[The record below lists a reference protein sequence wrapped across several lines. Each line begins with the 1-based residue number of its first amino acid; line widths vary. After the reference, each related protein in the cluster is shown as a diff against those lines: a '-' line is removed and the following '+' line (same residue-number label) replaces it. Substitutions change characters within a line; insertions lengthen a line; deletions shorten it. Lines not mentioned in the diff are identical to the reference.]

1 GGGDGAGGAPPP
13 LQAAARSARSREAGA
28 HAEAAGGKA
37 RRTARRAPARASA
50 RAGSGAECG
59 CGGAGGGVS
68 RFTSIGQTHMSKTA
82 KGDILNRGRG
92 GVAFARNRNME
103 PGHPLTL
110 PRGALLPSRRG
121 TSATLRLRST
131 QAPRTFVFCNA
142 GLGYS
147 RTGSRAELFGEGDSS
162 VVARLRTSDCRRRV
176 PRRPVCARLT
186 LG

>member
-1 GGGDGAGGAPPP
+1 RRRGPPPP

-59 CGGAGGGVS
+59 CGGAGGGGS
-68 RFTSIGQTHMSKTA
+68 RFTSGGQNHMSTTA
-82 KGDILNRGRG
+82 TGYIVNRGRVG
-92 GVAFARNRNME
+92 IAFARTRNME
-103 PGHPLTL
+103 PEPLLTL
-110 PRGALLPSRRG
+110 PGGALLPSRSG
-121 TSATLRLRST
+121 TSAALRLRST
-131 QAPRTFVFCNA
+131 HAPRTFVFCKA

-162 VVARLRTSDCRRRV
+162 VVARLRTSDCRRCV